1 MKKFQILSFVLVAVI
16 INAILNP
23 SFAVVPPPEISAPSG
38 ILIDAE
44 TGDVLYEKNAHERM
58 YPASTTKIMTAIL
71 TLENAKL
78 QDTVVIDKDTPFT
91 EGNRIYAIEG
101 EIFTV
106 EQLLYALMVES
117 ANDAAVALAKHISGS
132 VEEFAKLMNQRAKEL
147 GAKNTH
153 FVNPNGLPD
162 PEHVTTAYDL
172 AMIAKY
178 AMTLPKFPEIAKTVR
193 YQIPPTNKQ
202 SETRYLKS
210 SNRFLWG
217 VGGRNKINYRG
228 QWIDIKYDI
237 VEGIKTGYTVQAQQC
252 LVTSAQKDGHRL
264 ISVILKAQG
273 TNIYADSRTLI
284 DYGFEN
290 FQFVKLADAGV
301 NVKTVAIKGGQE
313 KVLNLITQKALYK
326 AVPIHEK
333 ISPVDQMIKVEKDLR
348 APIHQGDVIGK
359 IIYTSGEKIL
369 GEVNLIAETS
379 VKASEGIGMIVFHE
393 KSKTKT
399 VIRLILS
406 LLFLYLG
413 WRTYVTWHRIR
424 RRKSKALKH
433 PDIILPSVQPAIGE
447 RNRWKSKK
455 K

>member
-1 MKKFQILSFVLVAVI
+1 MKKFQILNFVLVSVI

-23 SFAVVPPPEISAPSG
+23 SLAAAPPPEISAPSG

-44 TGDVLYEKNAHERM
+44 TGDILYEKNVHEIM

-162 PEHVTTAYDL
+162 PEHITTAYDL
-172 AMIAKY
+172 AMIARY
-178 AMTLPKFPEIAKTVR
+178 AMTLPKFPEITKTVR

-202 SETRYLKS
+202 PETRYLKS

-217 VGGRNKINYRG
+217 VGGRSKMNYRG

-252 LVTSAQKDGHRL
+252 LVTSAKKDGHRL
-264 ISVILKAQG
+264 ISVVLKAQG
-273 TNIYADSRTLI
+273 TNIYTDSRTLI

-290 FQFVKLADAGV
+290 FQFVKLADAGIRA
-301 NVKTVAIKGGQE
+301 KTVAIKGGQE
-313 KVLNLITQKALYK
+313 KTLNLITQKALYK

-333 ISPVDQMIKVEKDLR
+333 ISPVDQRIKIEDDLR

-359 IIYTSGEKIL
+359 IIYTSGEKKL
-369 GEVNLIAETS
+369 GEVNLIAEKS
-379 VKASEGIGMIVFHE
+379 VKANEGIGMIVFRE

-399 VIRLILS
+399 VIRLIGS

-413 WRTYVTWHRIR
+413 WRTYVTWHRMQ
-424 RRKSKALKH
+424 RRKGKTLRRPAMIH
-433 PDIILPSVQPAIGE
+433 PPVEPAMGE